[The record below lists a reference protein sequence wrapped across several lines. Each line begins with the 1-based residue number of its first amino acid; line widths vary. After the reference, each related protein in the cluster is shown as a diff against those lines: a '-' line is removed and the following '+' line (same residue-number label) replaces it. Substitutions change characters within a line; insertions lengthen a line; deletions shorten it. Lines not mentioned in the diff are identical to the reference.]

1 MTNDEY
7 KDIMDQD
14 EGELELEMGYGIHNP
29 EVLQALKEDH
39 DGKLDLSNL
48 PIEILT
54 KDVASLSSAEFTNI
68 RRQGFGGSDSS
79 MLLGVNPYQGE
90 QELIA
95 SKTLPYLPDTPEKKA
110 QLEKESQ
117 VGKLASVRKGNDLA
131 PLIIK
136 KASEVL
142 GVKVMKPEDMYRFK
156 EYNYLTMNFD
166 GVGVFPTEH
175 EFAFVGKHHG
185 YAPVEIKVATIK
197 GQNFYQVPKAIY
209 SETRLFRGQDPWEK
223 AMTPLTDMELK
234 TWTIEQKADYFGVPK
249 YYYTQIQQEMM
260 ALDAN
265 GGFLA
270 VLFEVD
276 WHLQIFYI
284 QKDPYVQ
291 NALKIKGY
299 EYWQKVLQIINRYSK
314 SEAAED
320 IVEVYDPRTL
330 KTEHK
335 IISNKKE
342 EDI

>member
-1 MTNDEY
+1 M
-7 KDIMDQD
+7 
-14 EGELELEMGYGIHNP
+14 
-29 EVLQALKEDH
+29 A
-39 DGKLDLSNL
+39 
-48 PIEILT
+48 
-54 KDVASLSSAEFTNI
+54 
-68 RRQGFGGSDSS
+68 
-79 MLLGVNPYQGE
+79 
-90 QELIA
+90 
-95 SKTLPYLPDTPEKKA
+95 
-110 QLEKESQ
+110 
-117 VGKLASVRKGNDLA
+117 
-131 PLIIK
+131 
-136 KASEVL
+136 
-142 GVKVMKPEDMYRFK
+142 
-156 EYNYLTMNFD
+156 
-166 GVGVFPTEH
+166 
-175 EFAFVGKHHG
+175 
-185 YAPVEIKVATIK
+185 
-197 GQNFYQVPKAIY
+197 
-209 SETRLFRGQDPWEK
+209 
-223 AMTPLTDMELK
+223 PLTDMELK
-234 TWTIEQKADYFGVPK
+234 TWTIEQKADYFGIPK

-314 SEAAED
+314 SEAAEE